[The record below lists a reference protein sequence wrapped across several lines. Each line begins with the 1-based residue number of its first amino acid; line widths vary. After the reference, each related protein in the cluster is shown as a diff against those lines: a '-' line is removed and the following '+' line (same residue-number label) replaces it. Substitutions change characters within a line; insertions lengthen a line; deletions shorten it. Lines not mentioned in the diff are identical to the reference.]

1 MLEVLLFSA
10 LAGAM
15 IPLGGVIA
23 ANENIQRDWLR
34 NELRHSVVAF
44 GGGVLLSAVAFV
56 LIPEGEKALGDF
68 VIIGWI
74 AAGAVTMAVAEALL
88 SRNASSKAQ
97 LVAMLADFI
106 PEAIALGAVMASGQ
120 GSGLLLALMIAL
132 QNLPEGFNAFRE
144 QRDDGLPARRILR
157 RFVALTMLGPVAAML
172 GYILLADFP
181 QITGALMLTAAGAI
195 LYLIFQDIAPQAK
208 LENKNAP
215 ALAAVA
221 GFLLGLL
228 GHLMI
233 G

>member
-1 MLEVLLFSA
+1 MLEVLLLSA

-15 IPLGGVIA
+15 IPLGGLIA

-44 GGGVLLSAVAFV
+44 GGGVLLSAVVFV
-56 LIPEGEKALGDF
+56 LIPEGEKALGNF
-68 VIIGWI
+68 LIIGWI
-74 AAGAVTMAVAEALL
+74 ATGAAIMAVAEALL
-88 SRNASSKAQ
+88 ARNASSKAQ

-144 QRDDGLPARRILR
+144 QRDDGMPTSRILR
-157 RFVALTMLGPVAAML
+157 RFITLSLLGPVAAML
-172 GYILLADFP
+172 GYVLLADFP